1 MNKIEVVSRNTFI
14 NDISNNVSLYG
25 DNDTL
30 VMKITGIIENNTM
43 FHNDIYDK
51 VIVMVDDDAVASIF
65 EIRENNK
72 LNITYQYIIN
82 NNSRLMINKFYCM
95 DNYNEEDN
103 IELNGD
109 KADIIFNLSVISN
122 GNQKYNIN
130 VSHNNKDTKS
140 ELNNHGVSIND
151 GVIEFVVNGKVKR
164 GMTNSFLNQDNKIIT
179 MDNGK
184 GIINPNL
191 YVDENMVEARH
202 GASIGK
208 FSEDEI
214 FYMETRGIPAY
225 LGYKLLLKGFL
236 LGKLT
241 IDDNIDDILNSIIEK
256 IGR

>member
-14 NDISNNVSLYG
+14 NDFSNNVSLYG

-30 VMKITGIIENNTM
+30 VMKINGVIEGNIMLHNN
-43 FHNDIYDK
+43 IYNK
-51 VIVMVDDDAVASIF
+51 VVVMVFDDVVVNIF

-72 LNITYQYIIN
+72 SDTTYQYILN
-82 NNSRLMINKFYCM
+82 NNSRLTINKFYCM

-109 KADIIFNLSVISN
+109 KASVIFNLSVISN

-130 VSHNNKDTKS
+130 VSHNNIDTKS
-140 ELNNHGVSIND
+140 ELNNHGVSID
-151 GVIEFVVNGKVKR
+151 KGMIEFIVNGKVKK

-184 GIINPNL
+184 GVIKPNL
-191 YVDENMVEARH
+191 YIDENMVEARH

-208 FSEDEI
+208 FDDEEI
-214 FYMETRGIPAY
+214 FYMETRGIPAS

-236 LGKLT
+236 LGQLPVNEE
-241 IDDNIDDILNSIIEK
+241 IENILNNIIDK
-256 IGR
+256 VGR